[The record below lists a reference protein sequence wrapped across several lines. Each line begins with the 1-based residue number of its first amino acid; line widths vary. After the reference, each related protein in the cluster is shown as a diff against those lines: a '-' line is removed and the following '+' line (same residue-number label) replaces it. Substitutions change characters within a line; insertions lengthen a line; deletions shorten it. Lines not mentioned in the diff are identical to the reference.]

1 MRPLGIRAPPVAPY
15 TIVETDP
22 FLRGLSVGP
31 RQTLPTSCWIYCAAC
46 TCSYILLALPWTY
59 YILLRV
65 VTDASIKSF
74 VMVQDELVQQFC
86 HVGLTI
92 ENITYNTWWP
102 GCGHDF
108 PSQTCTEPC
117 YDIGLL
123 EDMDAFNKN
132 NPGKRVTFQSRPGA
146 GHDGSPI
153 GVVELEGW
161 WLPAPNEPAAP
172 RIVLQHGFTENSNK
186 AFQQLAAYTLRSI
199 GFSVLVPNFRDH
211 CYSSNT
217 SEDVVQWSNAYPLD
231 LLGAWDYAVSDP
243 GGLLG
248 GPREPGQVG
257 LQGFSMGAFVTAIA
271 LGLEGR
277 APAAWVDSGPW
288 TTEVAF
294 AQNFRT
300 TAEEVGL
307 GFMSGLLLPRVW
319 EGVSKA
325 ALERGVD
332 YYWQLPQ
339 QTLPLGPDT
348 RRPIYAH
355 ANVDDATVPFS
366 EHVRLMDFLAQYPQ
380 KYAVGNWVSSG
391 FCHGSAHHREILSKH
406 EEYKDRLCTFWTEA
420 FDLEPSYCSYGPAL
434 K

>member
-1 MRPLGIRAPPVAPY
+1 MSTRQFDGAAYVR
-15 TIVETDP
+15 VETDP
-22 FLRGLSVGP
+22 LLSDVDVEPQPSLLRSY
-31 RQTLPTSCWIYCAAC
+31 RCYCAVCAC
-46 TCSYILLALPWTY
+46 SLLALVLPPWLYFFLVKTTAGMAVGRFLT
-59 YILLRV
+59 IDDL
-65 VTDASIKSF
+65 
-74 VMVQDELVQQFC
+74 MVQEFC
-86 HVGLTI
+86 HQGLTM
-92 ENITYNTWWP
+92 ENITYNNWWP
-102 GCGHDF
+102 GCLYGT
-108 PSQTCTEPC
+108 PRQNCTDPC
-117 YDIGLL
+117 YDVSIL
-123 EDMDAFNKN
+123 ERMDAFNKQY
-132 NPGKRVTFQSRPGA
+132 PGQLVTYQSRSGPMDA
-146 GHDGSPI
+146 
-153 GVVELEGW
+153 VELTGW
-161 WLPAPNEPAAP
+161 WLPAPNESAAP
-172 RIVLQHGFTENSNK
+172 RIVLQHGFEQNSN
-186 AFQQLAAYTLRSI
+186 AHSPQLAAYMLRSL
-199 GFSVLVPNFRDH
+199 GFSVFLPNLRDH